1 MYQVTNQTTSSTKT
15 FKNKDLVY
23 QYLDRENARCKH
35 QKVECLIVVERYDKK
50 KTILEAEDIYLPFDG
65 VADALFL
72 QKEAPKPEAP
82 QKRGAFF
89 NRSKASND
97 QIPVKKDKQDLRMAV
112 SDTPKWEKTKKRSEK
127 SSSQHSPL
135 KKGVWC
141 FLTVLSLILGGV
153 ACGLSY
159 VNQIKSAHLSK
170 QVRTLSDLQ
179 TVTPK
184 LDTFCRHAIPY
195 LYQDD
200 SDLSTFT
207 SGTLKLSHQ
216 SGTVQAIILNNIK
229 PAKVG
234 YQITYLVTTKT
245 DDGLQEHLLTLTI
258 AQKRNSLYGYVITQ
272 EPQVTAYPN

>member
-1 MYQVTNQTTSSTKT
+1 MYQVTNQTASSTKT

-50 KTILEAEDIYLPFDG
+50 KTILEAEDIYLPFEG

-72 QKEAPKPEAP
+72 QKEAPKPEAT

-97 QIPVKKDKQDLRMAV
+97 QIPVKKDKQDLRMAI
-112 SDTPKWEKTKKRSEK
+112 SDTPKWKKSQKRSEK
-127 SSSQHSPL
+127 STSPKL
-135 KKGVWC
+135 PMKKGLL
-141 FLTVLSLILGGV
+141 FLTLLSLCLGGA

-159 VNQIKSAHLSK
+159 INQTRSSHLAR

-179 TVTPK
+179 SATPK

-195 LYQDD
+195 LYQED

-207 SGTLKLSHQ
+207 SGSLKLSHQ
-216 SGTVQAIILNNIK
+216 SGTVQAVILNNIK

>member
-1 MYQVTNQTTSSTKT
+1 MYQVTNQTTNTTKT

-50 KTILEAEDIYLPFDG
+50 KTILEVEDIYLPFDG

-72 QKEAPKPEAP
+72 QKEAPKPEAT

-127 SSSQHSPL
+127 SASQKLSTQKRL
-135 KKGVWC
+135 LVMT
-141 FLTVLSLILGGV
+141 LLSLCLGGA

-159 VNQIKSAHLSK
+159 INQTRSSHLAR

-200 SDLSTFT
+200 SDLSAFT

-216 SGTVQAIILNNIK
+216 SGTVQAVILNNIK

-245 DDGLQEHLLTLTI
+245 DDGLQEQLLTLKI
-258 AQKRNSLYGYVITQ
+258 AQKKNSLYGYVITQ

>member
-1 MYQVTNQTTSSTKT
+1 MYQVTNQTTNTTKT

-50 KTILEAEDIYLPFDG
+50 KTILEVEDIYLPFDG

-72 QKEAPKPEAP
+72 QKEAPKPEAT

-127 SSSQHSPL
+127 SASQKLSTQKRL
-135 KKGVWC
+135 LVMT
-141 FLTVLSLILGGV
+141 LLSLCLGGA

-159 VNQIKSAHLSK
+159 INQTRSSHLAR

-200 SDLSTFT
+200 SDLSAFT
-207 SGTLKLSHQ
+207 SGSLKLSHQ
-216 SGTVQAIILNNIK
+216 TGTVQAVILNDIK
-229 PAKVG
+229 KAKAG
-234 YQITYLVTTKT
+234 YQVTYVVTTKT
-245 DDGLQEHLLTLTI
+245 GDRLSEQLLILTI
-258 AQKRNSLYGYVITQ
+258 AQKKNSSYGYVITQ
-272 EPQVTAYPN
+272 APQVSTYSN